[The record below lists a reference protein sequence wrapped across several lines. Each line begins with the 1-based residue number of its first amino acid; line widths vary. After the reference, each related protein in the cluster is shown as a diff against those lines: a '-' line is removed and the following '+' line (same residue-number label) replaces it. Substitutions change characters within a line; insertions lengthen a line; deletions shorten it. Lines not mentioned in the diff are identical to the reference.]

1 MTPFERRPQKKNGPQ
16 FGRGDDR
23 AARAPRG
30 QSLASLPASDLGER
44 FYAWR
49 GASGARFVCSVFQAG
64 ETGIVADFSSALIV
78 GVAREGALR
87 RPVCVLSSREFEGVA
102 GRAPWEAERALGVAE
117 WHVHFCADEDKLCDL
132 AASLL
137 N

>member
-1 MTPFERRPQKKNGPQ
+1 MTPIERCSHKKIKGLFERSGACAPG
-16 FGRGDDR
+16 
-23 AARAPRG
+23 APRG

-49 GASGARFVCSVFQAG
+49 GASGARFVCSVFQGGEEAVVAG
-64 ETGIVADFSSALIV
+64 FSNALIV
-78 GVAREGALR
+78 GVAREGAAR

-102 GRAPWEAERALGVAE
+102 GRAPWEASRALGVNE
-117 WHVHFCADEDKLCDL
+117 WHVHFGWDEGKLRDL